1 MRFRGEHNQRVDDK
15 CRMSIPSSFRALMDA
30 SGETSLVLVRAMRAR
45 CLQAY
50 TVRDWEAREDQV
62 MKLAP
67 SNPAVQNVL
76 RFQFASAQT
85 VTPDSH
91 GRVLLSPELRQYA
104 DLTPTQDVKVV
115 GLVHRF
121 EIWSRAAW
129 DAEQARL
136 EGSMETWEADVAAL
150 GL

>member
-15 CRMSIPSSFRALMDA
+15 SRMSIPSTFRALMEV
-30 SGETSLVLVRAMRAR
+30 SGETSLVLVRAMRAH

-50 TVRDWEAREDQV
+50 TVRDWEAREDEV

-67 SNPAVQNVL
+67 SAPAVQNLL

-91 GRVLLSPELRQYA
+91 GRVLLGQELRQYA
-104 DLTPTQDVKVV
+104 GILPAQDVVVV
-115 GLVHRF
+115 GQVHRF
-121 EIWSRAAW
+121 EIWTRDAW
-129 DAEQARL
+129 AAEQAKL
-136 EGSMETWEADVAAL
+136 VESMESWEGAVAAL